1 MNVTLHDKWVSEDQ
15 INLRWIAIMKVCTRD
30 SREVKETGEKIDSG
44 VRQRDAYEA
53 SSPSPPRKQAALEAG
68 KQGGGGCP
76 TLTASSGSSSLA
88 NTLSLTNRLS
98 SSS

>member
-68 KQGGGGCP
+68 KHGGGAAPPSQPPAGAAAWLIP
-76 TLTASSGSSSLA
+76 
-88 NTLSLTNRLS
+88 
-98 SSS
+98 